1 MCLIL
6 SGIFSYLA
14 YSFLRDGEL
23 LSGGLNLVA
32 AVIFIILLIRN
43 ILQTKRYKNE
53 QRLDINQ
60 KGDL

>member
-1 MCLIL
+1 MCLIIG
-6 SGIFSYLA
+6 GIFLYLA
-14 YSFLRDGEL
+14 YSFFSDGDFI
-23 LSGGLNLVA
+23 SGSLNLLIA
-32 AVIFIILLIRN
+32 TIFITLLIRN